1 MSNIILSYPNRATAA
16 TITGGSW
23 LAGLPVT
30 NLANRE
36 MWKVARSTDDAL
48 ASTQFTADLG
58 ALKPVR
64 CVALANHNLS
74 SSAQWRVKVMGETAS
89 TNVVKNGT
97 TECSGTSTTASIGTA
112 TDPYGEPAT
121 KVIPTAGAVSFP
133 GSGNPSTQGF
143 ANAQTVGQSTDYSFS
158 GYFSPFGPLNYQPYI
173 VICANTNPGNEV
185 YCLAFFNAS
194 TGTFSGKTINTGW
207 SEVNTLSATMAPCG
221 MWLVTWTVRYT
232 QQSLLRTLVYQYLQ
246 IGNATPAAVYT
257 ADGLSGIQRACH
269 QFEISSVATTYKP
282 TTTAASNIA
291 LHYSSGWQS
300 AWRMVFDTLVE
311 WESATWWAGTVGDE
325 YLRSPYAVT
334 AIADDTYSA
343 RYISVEIN
351 DTANA
356 DGYVQIGRLFVG
368 GALQPTYN
376 PAYGLQDGL
385 KDLSTVDAAESGAM
399 WGNEK
404 RRIRYTSFVLAYTT
418 PEEAAYLLEMQRSL
432 GTTGEV
438 LYIPYPADLGES
450 QRWGYIGR
458 MSELSPIDYP
468 YPRVRSVPLKLEEIA

>member
-48 ASTQFTADLG
+48 ASTQFSADLG
-58 ALKPVR
+58 ALKSVR

-74 SSAQWRVKVMGETAS
+74 ANATVLVKVKGE
-89 TNVVKNGT
+89 
-97 TECSGTSTTASIGTA
+97 
-112 TDPYGEPAT
+112 
-121 KVIPTAGAVSFP
+121 
-133 GSGNPSTQGF
+133 SGNSNLLTYSEQFDNAAWTKTNTTILPNVATAPDGSVTADAWIESTGASQKYLR
-143 ANAQTVGQSTDYSFS
+143 T
-158 GYFSPFGPLNYQPYI
+158 PL
-173 VICANTNPGNEV
+173 
-185 YCLAFFNAS
+185 AS
-194 TGTFSGKTINTGW
+194 TGPATYTMSCYAK
-207 SEVNTLSATMAPCG
+207 TLSGTRYLVLEFDAGGAEVRRSFFDLAGGTVSSNYSGAVGAITSVGGGWYRCAVTVTMVGAASATY
-221 MWLVTWTVRYT
+221 WYI
-232 QQSLLRTLVYQYLQ
+232 S
-246 IGNATPAAVYT
+246 N
-257 ADGLSGIQRACH
+257 SGA
-269 QFEISSVATTYKP
+269 SVAGYTGDGTSGLYIWGAQLEVGSTASTYKP

-311 WESATWWAGTVGDE
+311 WESATWWAGTAGDE

-343 RYISVEIN
+343 RYITVEIN

-376 PAYGLQDGL
+376 PQYGLQDGL

-404 RRIRYTSFVLAYTT
+404 RRIRYTSFVLAYATH
-418 PEEAAYLLEMQRSL
+418 EDAAYLHEMQRSL
-432 GTTGEV
+432 GTIGEV

-468 YPRVRSVPLKLEEIA
+468 YSRVRSVPLKLEEIA